1 MTPLQPRAERPR
13 EQLQERSARLR
24 DLAASGNGAEPF
36 ALIVEML
43 RIAEGDAKDRLV
55 EADSEWFPTIQGE
68 AQAYRKLL
76 KLLTQPKRLVQGKI
90 DG

>member
-1 MTPLQPRAERPR
+1 MTPPRHERPR
-13 EQLQERSARLR
+13 DQLQERSARLR
-24 DLAASGNGAEPF
+24 DLATTGTGAEPF
-36 ALIVEML
+36 AIIVEML

-55 EADSEWFPTIQGE
+55 DADPEWFQAVQGE
-68 AQAYRKLL
+68 AQAYKKLL